1 MIIRSVELS
10 DFRNYETLSLNF
22 DRGTNIL
29 YGDNAQ
35 GKTNIL
41 EAVFLSCTTKSHKG
55 AKDREMIRFGKNE
68 AHIRTCVEKNGME
81 MRVDMHLRASRAKG
95 VAVDGV
101 RMKKAS
107 DFLNRL
113 SARLIFFSPEDLDVI
128 KGAPSGRRR
137 FMDME
142 LCQADR
148 VYMEALSRYQ
158 KALSER
164 AAFLK
169 EMKPGSDETLLDVY
183 DGVLIENGKK
193 IIAGRKQFAADIT
206 EIAGRT
212 HRTLTGDRETLFL
225 SYEAS
230 CGEADF
236 EDVFRRFRKKD
247 ILTKQTNTGPHR
259 DDLKLLIKRDN
270 DQEAQDVRRYGSQG
284 QQRTVALTLKLSEI
298 ELVRSQGLTQPVLLL
313 DDVLSELDEERQN
326 RLLSA
331 IGDIQTIITCTGLDG
346 FVDGRLTINKI
357 LKVTNGT
364 VTAEN

>member
-68 AHIRTCVEKNGME
+68 AHIRTCVEKDGPE

-107 DFLNRL
+107 DFLDRL

-148 VYMEALSRYQ
+148 GYMESLLRYQ

-169 EMKPGSDETLLDVY
+169 EMRPGSDETLLDIY
-183 DGVLIENGKK
+183 DGVLVENGRN
-193 IIAGRKQFAADIT
+193 IIAGRKRFAEEIT
-206 EIAGRT
+206 EIAKRT
-212 HRTLTGDRETLFL
+212 HRALTAEKETLLL

-230 CGEADF
+230 CGQEDL
-236 EDVFRRFRKKD
+236 EDVLKRFRKKD
-247 ILTKQTNTGPHR
+247 ILTRQTNIGPHR
-259 DDLKLLIKRDN
+259 DDLKLLIKREN
-270 DQEAQDVRRYGSQG
+270 ETEARDVRRYGSQG
-284 QQRTVALTLKLSEI
+284 QQRTAALTLKLSEI
-298 ELVRSQGLTQPVLLL
+298 ELVRAQNVSRPVLLL

-331 IGDIQTIITCTGLDG
+331 IGDTQTIITCTGLDE

-357 LKVTNGT
+357 LKVANGT